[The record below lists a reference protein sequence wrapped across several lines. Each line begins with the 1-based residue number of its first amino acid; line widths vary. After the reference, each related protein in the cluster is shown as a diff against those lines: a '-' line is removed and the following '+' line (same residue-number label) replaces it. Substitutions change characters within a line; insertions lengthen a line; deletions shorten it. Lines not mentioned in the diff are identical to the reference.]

1 LDTWCLLDA
10 QAQGSNV
17 NLRLF
22 NLTTNEPKTITD
34 TTYKPYFYLQHPLK
48 PKDQENISIFNAE
61 TEVIK
66 KTNLYTE
73 QPKEIT
79 KITLPNPDL
88 LKKAIRTF
96 TDAWEIELEYTHSYA
111 YDHNI
116 IFGAQHT
123 ITQDNHITPILNLTP
138 EAKATF
144 NKLYAHVKNIDPM
157 KYAQLERWFAV
168 LNQPVP
174 QTKPDTLGI
183 SKETTPE
190 KIFST
195 FTLSKISNLPI
206 PYTYITRGVSAWL
219 KSIMHDYLRRN
230 NILIPTSN
238 ELRRGLETHEVPGA
252 LTITPRSGVYFN
264 TVVAD
269 FESLYPSCIDSYN
282 LSYETV
288 DCQHQECKTNQ
299 VSDTGHHVCTKRRGF
314 LAANVGALKDLRIH
328 WLKPQTKDATLS
340 ETQRRQAETTAK
352 MFKLLTVSSY
362 GVTVR
367 IHGLA
372 CPPLAESI
380 TGYGRW
386 ALQTAW
392 NTAEKYGLHPVYGDT
407 DSLFL
412 ENAPKTKVD
421 QLLKTVKE
429 EMRLDL
435 AIERQY
441 SVCVLSAAK
450 KAYFGILPD
459 GTPDLKGLTAIKSN
473 APKYIQDVFKTS
485 VKELATVNNSKEYE
499 QAKKKIT
506 TIVENS
512 IRDLR
517 NRKFKTEDMIFQVKL
532 LIDPKEKLA
541 TKMLPQPYQCAK
553 QLIDS
558 GKNVKEGDVV
568 NFIKVKPFTYQG
580 KEFTVKPA
588 NQVKNTTEINVE
600 DYIRNLTTAL
610 NQTFKPMGIDFKDE
624 TKSETKKATEQKI
637 TAWLSGEKS

>member
-1 LDTWCLLDA
+1 LDA
-10 QAQGSNV
+10 WYLVDAPAQGSTIS
-17 NLRLF
+17 LRFF
-22 NLTTNEPKTITD
+22 NPATNELKTIKD
-34 TTYKPYFYLQHPLK
+34 TSYKPYFYLPHPLS
-48 PKDQENISIFNAE
+48 PADQENVSSISGEAE
-61 TEVIK
+61 IVK
-66 KTNLYTE
+66 KTDLYAN

-79 KITLPNPDL
+79 KITVRDPDL
-88 LKKAIRTF
+88 LKKAIRKF
-96 TDAWEIELEYTHSYA
+96 EHAWETEIEYTHSYA
-111 YDHNI
+111 YDHGM
-116 IFGAQHT
+116 IFGAQHN
-123 ITQDNHITPILNLTP
+123 ITQNNHITPQLSLTP
-138 EAKATF
+138 EQKTKF
-144 NKLYAHVKNIDPM
+144 NTLYAHVKETDPL

-174 QTKPDTLGI
+174 QVKFDKLGI
-183 SKETTPE
+183 SQETSPE

-206 PYTYITRGVSAWL
+206 PFTYVTRGVSAWL

-230 NILIPTSN
+230 NILIPTSM

-252 LTITPRSGVYFN
+252 LTITPKSGVYFN

-288 DCQHQECKTNQ
+288 DCQHEECKTNQ
-299 VSDTGHHVCTKRRGF
+299 VSDTGHHVCARRRGF
-314 LAANVGALKDLRIH
+314 LAALVGALKDLRIH
-328 WLKPQTKDATLS
+328 WLKPQTKDASLS

-352 MFKLLTVSSY
+352 MVKLLTVSSY
-362 GVTVR
+362 GVSVR

-392 NTAEKYGLHPVYGDT
+392 NTAEQQGLHPVYGDT

-412 ENAPKTKVD
+412 ENAPKNKVD
-421 QLLKTVKE
+421 QLLRTVKE
-429 EMRLDL
+429 QLRLDL

-473 APKYIQDVFKTS
+473 APRIIQDVFKTS
-485 VKELATVNNSKEYE
+485 VKELATVKNSKEYE

-512 IRDLR
+512 IKDLR
-517 NRKFKTEDMIFQVKL
+517 NRKFKTEDMLFSVKL
-532 LIDPKEKLA
+532 LIDPREKLA
-541 TKMLPQPYQCAK
+541 SKVLPQAYQCAK

-558 GKNVKEGDVV
+558 GTNVKQGDTV

-580 KEFTVKPA
+580 REFTVKPA
-588 NQVKNTTEINVE
+588 DQIKNTAEINVE
-600 DYIRNLTTAL
+600 DYVRNLTTAL
-610 NQTFKPMGIDFKDE
+610 NQTFKPMGIDFKTE
-624 TKSETKKATEQKI
+624 TEQKI
-637 TAWLSGEKS
+637 TNWFSGEKS

>member
-1 LDTWCLLDA
+1 MDTWYLLDA
-10 QAQGSNV
+10 QNQGNTI
-17 NLRLF
+17 NLKFL
-22 NLTTNEPKTITD
+22 NSETNELKTIKD
-34 TTYKPYFYLQHPLK
+34 TTYKPYFNLQHPLS
-48 PKDQENISIFNAE
+48 PKDQENIRNISAE
-61 TEVIK
+61 TEIAK
-66 KTNLYTE
+66 KTDLYTNK
-73 QPKEIT
+73 PKEIT
-79 KITLPNPDL
+79 KTTLANPDL

-96 TDAWEIELEYTHSYA
+96 TDAWEIEIEYTRSYA
-111 YDHNI
+111 YDHGI

-123 ITQDNHITPILNLTP
+123 ITKDDQITPVLSLMQ
-138 EAKATF
+138 EAKTKF
-144 NKLYAHVKNIDPM
+144 NTLYAYVKNTDPM

-174 QTKPDTLGI
+174 QVDPKILGLNKDT
-183 SKETTPE
+183 TQE
-190 KIFST
+190 KICST

-206 PYTYITRGVSAWL
+206 PYTYVTRGVSAWL

-252 LTITPRSGVYFN
+252 LTITPKSGVYFN

-288 DCQHQECKTNQ
+288 DCQHPECKTNQ
-299 VSDTGHHVCTKRRGF
+299 VPDTEHHVCTKRRGF

-328 WLKPQTKDATLS
+328 WLKPQTKDNTLS
-340 ETQRRQAETTAK
+340 ETQRRQAETTAR
-352 MFKLLTVSSY
+352 MLKLLTVSSY

-380 TGYGRW
+380 TAYGRW

-407 DSLFL
+407 DSVFL
-412 ENAPKTKVD
+412 ENASKTKVD

-435 AIERQY
+435 ALERHY

-485 VKELATVNNSKEYE
+485 VKELATVNNNKEYE

-506 TIVENS
+506 AIVEDS
-512 IRDLR
+512 IKDLR
-517 NRKFKTEDMIFQVKL
+517 NRKFKTEDMIFSVKL
-532 LIDPKEKLA
+532 LIDPREKLA
-541 TKMLPQPYQCAK
+541 SKMLPQPYQCAK

-558 GKNVKEGDVV
+558 GTNVKEGDIV
-568 NFIKVKPFTYQG
+568 NFIKVKPFTYQDR
-580 KEFTVKPA
+580 EFTVKPA
-588 NQVKNTTEINVE
+588 DQVKNTTEINVE

-610 NQTFKPMGIDFKDE
+610 NQTFKPMGIDFK
-624 TKSETKKATEQKI
+624 SETEQKI
-637 TAWLSGEKS
+637 TNWLSDEKS

>member
-1 LDTWCLLDA
+1 MDTWYLIDA
-10 QAQGSNV
+10 ENQGNTISLKLV
-17 NLRLF
+17 NAE
-22 NLTTNEPKTITD
+22 TNELKTLTD
-34 TTYKPYFYLQHPLK
+34 TTYRPHFYLQHPLNAK
-48 PKDQENISIFNAE
+48 NQENVRSFNAE
-61 TEVIK
+61 TEIVK
-66 KTNLYTE
+66 KTDLYAN
-73 QPKEIT
+73 QPKEIA
-79 KITLPNPDL
+79 KITLINPDL
-88 LKKAIRTF
+88 LKKAIRKF
-96 TDAWEIELEYTHSYA
+96 EDAWEIEIEYTHSYA
-111 YDHNI
+111 YDHSI

-123 ITQDNHITPILNLTP
+123 ITQDNRITPVLSLDP
-138 EAKATF
+138 EARTRF
-144 NKLYAHVKNIDPM
+144 NTLYAHVKQTDPM

-168 LNQPVP
+168 LNQPIP
-174 QTKPDTLGI
+174 QIDPRILGL
-183 SKETTPE
+183 SKETPPE

-206 PYTYITRGVSAWL
+206 PYTHVTRGVSAWL

-252 LTITPRSGVYFN
+252 LTITPESGVYFN

-288 DCQHQECKTNQ
+288 DCQHEECKKNQ

-328 WLKPQTKDATLS
+328 WLKPQTRNTTLS

-352 MFKLLTVSSY
+352 MLKLLTVSSY

-412 ENAPKTKVD
+412 ENAPKDKVD
-421 QLLKTVKE
+421 QLLKAVKE
-429 EMRLDL
+429 KMRLDL
-435 AIERQY
+435 AVERQY

-473 APKYIQDVFKTS
+473 APKFIQDVFKTS
-485 VKELATVNNSKEYE
+485 VKELATVKDSKEYE
-499 QAKKKIT
+499 LAKKKIT
-506 TIVENS
+506 TIVEHG
-512 IRDLR
+512 IQDLR
-517 NRKFKTEDMIFQVKL
+517 NRKFKIEDMIFSVKL
-532 LIDPKEKLA
+532 LIDPREKLA
-541 TKMLPQPYQCAK
+541 SKVLPQPYQCAK
-553 QLIDS
+553 QMLDS
-558 GKNVKEGDVV
+558 GKNVREGDIV
-568 NFIKVKPFTYQG
+568 NFIKVKPFTHQG
-580 KEFTVKPA
+580 REFTVKPA
-588 NQVKNTTEINVE
+588 DQVKNTAEINVE
-600 DYIRNLTTAL
+600 DYVRNLTTAL
-610 NQTFKPMGIDFKDE
+610 NQTLKPMGIDFK
-624 TKSETKKATEQKI
+624 SETGQKI
-637 TAWLSGEKS
+637 TDWLG

>member
-1 LDTWCLLDA
+1 MDTWYLIDA
-10 QAQGSNV
+10 QNQGNTISLKFLNSE
-17 NLRLF
+17 
-22 NLTTNEPKTITD
+22 TNELKKIKD
-34 TTYKPYFYLQHPLK
+34 TTYKPYFYVQHPLS
-48 PKDQENISIFNAE
+48 PKDQENVRNFNAE
-61 TEVIK
+61 AEIAK
-66 KTNLYTE
+66 KTDLYAN

-79 KITLPNPDL
+79 KVTLPNPDL

-96 TDAWEIELEYTHSYA
+96 EDAWEIEIEYTHSYA
-111 YDHNI
+111 YDHSI

-123 ITQDNHITPILNLTP
+123 ITQGDHITPVLSLSP
-138 EAKATF
+138 EAQTKF
-144 NKLYAHVKNIDPM
+144 NTLYPHVKQADPM

-174 QTKPDTLGI
+174 QIDPKMLGL
-183 SKETTPE
+183 SKETPPE

-206 PYTYITRGVSAWL
+206 PYTYVTRGVSAWL

-230 NILIPTSN
+230 NTLIPTSN
-238 ELRRGLETHEVPGA
+238 ELRRGLETHEVAGA
-252 LTITPRSGVYFN
+252 LTITPKSGVYFN

-288 DCQHQECKTNQ
+288 DCQHPECKTNQ
-299 VSDTGHHVCTKRRGF
+299 VPDTGHYVCTRRRGF

-328 WLKPQTKDATLS
+328 WLKPQTKDTTLS

-352 MFKLLTVSSY
+352 MLKLLTVSSY
-362 GVTVR
+362 GVSVR

-380 TGYGRW
+380 TAYGRW

-412 ENAPKTKVD
+412 ENAPKNKVD
-421 QLLKTVKE
+421 QLLKTAKE

-435 AIERQY
+435 AVERHY

-499 QAKKKIT
+499 QAKARIT
-506 TIVENS
+506 AIVENS
-512 IRDLR
+512 IKDLR
-517 NRKFKTEDMIFQVKL
+517 NRKFKTEDMIFTVKL

-541 TKMLPQPYQCAK
+541 SKVLPQAYQCAK
-553 QLIDS
+553 QMLDL
-558 GKNVKEGDVV
+558 GTDVREGDTV
-568 NFIKVKPFTYQG
+568 NFIKVKPFTYQNR
-580 KEFTVKPA
+580 EFTVKPA
-588 NQVKNTTEINVE
+588 DQVKNTTEINVE
-600 DYIRNLTTAL
+600 DYVRNLTTAL
-610 NQTFKPMGIDFKDE
+610 NQTFKPMGIDFKSDR
-624 TKSETKKATEQKI
+624 TEQKI
-637 TAWLSGEKS
+637 TDWLAGKN

>member
-1 LDTWCLLDA
+1 LDTWYLLDA
-10 QAQGSNV
+10 QAEGSTV
-17 NLRLF
+17 SLKLF
-22 NLTTNEPKTITD
+22 NPATNELKEIKD
-34 TTYKPYFYLQHPLK
+34 DSYRPYFFLPHPLS
-48 PKDQENISIFNAE
+48 PADQENISSLNAE
-61 TEVIK
+61 TEIVK
-66 KTNLYTE
+66 KTDLYTN

-79 KITLPNPDL
+79 KITVDNPDS
-88 LKKAIRTF
+88 LKKTTPKF
-96 TDAWEIELEYTHSYA
+96 KTAWETEIEYTHSYA
-111 YDHNI
+111 YDHGL

-123 ITQDNHITPILNLTP
+123 MTQDNRFTPLLSLNQDS
-138 EAKATF
+138 KSKF
-144 NKLYAHVKNIDPM
+144 NALFAQLKNTDPL

-174 QTKPDTLGI
+174 QIKFGMLGI
-183 SKETTPE
+183 KGETSPD
-190 KIFST
+190 KHFST
-195 FTLSKISNLPI
+195 FTLSKIANLPV
-206 PYTYITRGVSAWL
+206 PFTYATRGVSAWL

-230 NILIPTSN
+230 NILIPTSM

-252 LTITPRSGVYFN
+252 LTITPKSGVYFN

-288 DCQHQECKTNQ
+288 DCQHEECKTNT

-314 LAANVGALKDLRIH
+314 LAALVGALKDLRIH
-328 WLKPQTKDATLS
+328 WLKPLTKDTSVS
-340 ETQRRQAETTAK
+340 EAERRQAEITAK
-352 MFKLLTVSSY
+352 MLKLLTVSSY
-362 GVTVR
+362 GVSVR

-392 NTAEKYGLHPVYGDT
+392 NTAEEHGLHPVYGDT

-412 ENAPKTKVD
+412 ENAPKNKVD

-429 EMRLDL
+429 KLRLDL
-435 AIERQY
+435 AVERQY

-473 APKYIQDVFKTS
+473 APKFIQHVFKTS
-485 VKELATVNNSKEYE
+485 VKELSTVKNIGEYE
-499 QAKKKIT
+499 QAKTKIT
-506 TIVENS
+506 TIVENA
-512 IRDLR
+512 ITDLR
-517 NRKFKTEDMIFQVKL
+517 NRKFKTEDMIFSVKL
-532 LIDPKEKLA
+532 LHDPREKLA
-541 TKMLPQPYQCAK
+541 SKVLPQAYQCAK
-553 QLIDS
+553 QLLNS
-558 GKNVKEGDVV
+558 GIGVKQGDTV

-588 NQVKNTTEINVE
+588 KRVRNATEINVE
-600 DYIRNLTTAL
+600 DYVRNLTTAL
-610 NQTFKPMGIDFKDE
+610 NQTFKPMGIDFK
-624 TKSETKKATEQKI
+624 SETEPKI
-637 TAWLSGEKS
+637 TDWLTKKS

>member
-1 LDTWCLLDA
+1 M
-10 QAQGSNV
+10 
-17 NLRLF
+17 
-22 NLTTNEPKTITD
+22 
-34 TTYKPYFYLQHPLK
+34 HPLS
-48 PKDQENISIFNAE
+48 PEDEENVRSFSGE
-61 TEVIK
+61 TEIVK
-66 KTNLYTE
+66 KTDLYTN
-73 QPKEIT
+73 QPKEVT
-79 KITLPNPDL
+79 KITLGNPDL

-96 TDAWEIELEYTHSYA
+96 EDAWEIEIEYTHSYA
-111 YDHNI
+111 YDHGI

-123 ITQDNHITPILNLTP
+123 ITQNNHIIPILSLTP
-138 EAKATF
+138 EQKTTF
-144 NKLYAHVKNIDPM
+144 NTLYAHIKQADPM

-168 LNQPVP
+168 LNQPVT
-174 QTKPDTLGI
+174 QTDPKVLGL
-183 SKETTPE
+183 SKDTTPE

-195 FTLSKISNLPI
+195 FTLSRISNLPI
-206 PYTYITRGVSAWL
+206 PYTYVPRGVSAWL

-238 ELRRGLETHEVPGA
+238 ELRRGIETHEVPGA
-252 LTITPRSGVYFN
+252 LTITPKSGVYFN

-288 DCQHQECKTNQ
+288 DCQHPECKKNQ

-328 WLKPQTKDATLS
+328 WLKPQTKDTTLS
-340 ETQRRQAETTAK
+340 EAQRRQAETTAK
-352 MFKLLTVSSY
+352 MLKLLTVSSY

-392 NTAEKYGLHPVYGDT
+392 NTAEKFGLHPVYGDT

-412 ENAPKTKVD
+412 ENAPKNKVD

-435 AIERQY
+435 AVERHY

-473 APKYIQDVFKTS
+473 APKYVQDVFKTS
-485 VKELATVNNSKEYE
+485 VKQLATVNNSKEYE

-506 TIVENS
+506 IIVENS
-512 IRDLR
+512 IKDLR
-517 NRKFKTEDMIFQVKL
+517 NREFKTKDMIFSVKL
-532 LIDPKEKLA
+532 LIDPREKLA
-541 TKMLPQPYQCAK
+541 SKVLPQPYQCAK

-558 GKNVKEGDVV
+558 GVNVKEGDTVD
-568 NFIKVKPFTYQG
+568 FIKVRPFTYQG
-580 KEFTVKPA
+580 REFTVKPA
-588 NQVKNTTEINVE
+588 DHIKNTAEINVE
-600 DYIRNLTTAL
+600 DYVRNLTTAL
-610 NQTFKPMGIDFKDE
+610 NQTFKPMGIDFK
-624 TKSETKKATEQKI
+624 SETEQKI
-637 TAWLSGEKS
+637 TDWLAKKD

>member
-1 LDTWCLLDA
+1 LDTWYLLDA
-10 QAQGSNV
+10 QNQGNTI
-17 NLRLF
+17 NLKFL
-22 NLTTNEPKTITD
+22 NSETNEPKTIKD
-34 TTYKPYFYLQHPLK
+34 TTYKPYFYLQHPLN
-48 PKDQENISIFNAE
+48 PKDRENVHSFNAE
-61 TEVIK
+61 TEIV
-66 KTNLYTE
+66 KTTDLYANQTE
-73 QPKEIT
+73 EIT
-79 KITLPNPDL
+79 KITLANPDL
-88 LKKAIRTF
+88 LKKAIREF
-96 TDAWEIELEYTHSYA
+96 KDAWETEIEYTHSYA

-123 ITQDNHITPILNLTP
+123 ITQDSHITPVLSLAP
-138 EAKATF
+138 EAKTEF
-144 NKLYAHVKNIDPM
+144 NSLYAHVKQADPM

-174 QTKPDTLGI
+174 QTKPDTLGL

-252 LTITPRSGVYFN
+252 LTITPKSGVYFN

-288 DCQHQECKTNQ
+288 DCQHEECKKNQ
-299 VSDTGHHVCTKRRGF
+299 VPDTGHHVCTKRRGF

-328 WLKPQTKDATLS
+328 WLKPQTKNTTLS

-352 MFKLLTVSSY
+352 MVKLLTVSSY

-380 TGYGRW
+380 TAYGRW

-435 AIERQY
+435 AVERQY

-473 APKYIQDVFKTS
+473 APKIIQDVFKTS
-485 VKELATVNNSKEYE
+485 VKELATVKNNKEYE

-506 TIVENS
+506 AIVENS
-512 IRDLR
+512 IKDLR

-532 LIDPKEKLA
+532 LINPREKLA
-541 TKMLPQPYQCAK
+541 SKTLPQAYQCAK

-558 GKNVKEGDVV
+558 GTNVKEGDIV
-568 NFIKVKPFTYQG
+568 NFIKVKPFTYG
-580 KEFTVKPA
+580 DKELTVKPA
-588 NQVKNTTEINVE
+588 DQVNNAAEINVE
-600 DYIRNLTTAL
+600 DYVRNLTTAL
-610 NQTFKPMGIDFKDE
+610 NQTFKPMGIDFK
-624 TKSETKKATEQKI
+624 SETEQKI
-637 TAWLSGEKS
+637 TNWLGGKS